1 MRPFCPKPQVSDDGL
16 KNTPF
21 KSPEAVTPRR
31 LRYRSYGFA
40 CPGPAAIIF
49 DMALSHHS
57 SLRSALKT
65 ERDQVLHEHGQLSQ
79 DEIRQLPS
87 NVVWV
92 TSDRHLALTV
102 RFVDATLGRVVFE
115 PAALTGALSQL
126 AEPSYFERFTLDNG
140 SVAWP
145 GGQALPSEE
154 LYASIRSG
162 GFHVVR

>member
-1 MRPFCPKPQVSDDGL
+1 MRPFCPKPQVSDDGP
-16 KNTPF
+16 KNTPLR
-21 KSPEAVTPRR
+21 PAEAVTLRR

-40 CPGPAAIIF
+40 CSLAPAIIF
-49 DMALSHHS
+49 GMVMPQAS
-57 SLRSALKT
+57 SLCSTLHKERGLAL
-65 ERDQVLHEHGQLSQ
+65 REHGQLSQ

-102 RFVDATLGRVVFE
+102 RFVDSTLGRVVFE

-126 AEPSYFERFTLDNG
+126 ADPSYFERFALDNG

-145 GGQALPSEE
+145 SGQALPSEE
-154 LYASIRSG
+154 LYASIKAG